1 MHRGRDGT
9 RLGRVSNPGPNNCL
23 HFVGSIP
30 LENAEQ
36 VFRQLSGSVGSFTSR
51 LPDGETSE
59 RSRWIFFQREILA
72 KHPAMEIDPTVPEME
87 IRQWDGVLLRSMP
100 LLRFK
105 DGVDLDKLRFD
116 TGYDR
121 AAEYSYSV
129 FSELQAAG
137 TIDERTRFQVSL
149 PTPMATGYFYVS
161 HKTRD
166 DYHRVYERSLMRAL
180 RRILDV
186 VPPDKL
192 AIQFDVCQEVLVFED
207 YFEHRPDNYKAEIFE
222 MLGRLG
228 DSVPEGV
235 ELGYH
240 LCYGTPA
247 QEHLVMPKD
256 AAILV
261 ELLNG
266 ITSSVRRTVDYIHL
280 PVPKH
285 CTDDTYFLPFRNY
298 GGPDATKIY
307 VGAIHHDDVDGD
319 RQRIETAARYLPNM
333 GVATECGWGRA
344 DPATVASLLQSHR
357 LAAEALAN
365 AKVNDA

>member
-1 MHRGRDGT
+1 MACHD
-9 RLGRVSNPGPNNCL
+9 PNSAL
-23 HFVGSIP
+23 HFVGSVP
-30 LENAEQ
+30 MENADQ
-36 VFRQLSGSVGSFTSR
+36 VFRQLSETVGRYASR
-51 LPDGETSE
+51 LPDGETAE
-59 RSRWIFFQREILA
+59 RSRWIFFQLEILA
-72 KHPAMEIDPTVPEME
+72 NHPAMEVDPTVPNLE
-87 IRQWDGVLLRSMP
+87 IRQWDGVVLRSMP

-105 DGVDLDKLRFD
+105 DGVDLDNLFFE
-116 TGYDR
+116 TAYDA
-121 AAEYSYSV
+121 AAEYSYGV
-129 FSELQAAG
+129 FADLQASG
-137 TIDERTRFQVSL
+137 TIGENTRFQVSL

-161 HKTRD
+161 HKARN
-166 DYHRVYERSLMRAL
+166 DYHTVYERSLLHAL
-180 RRILDV
+180 QNILET
-186 VPPDKL
+186 VPAEKL
-192 AIQFDVCQEVLVFED
+192 TIQFDVCQEVLVFED
-207 YFEHRPDNYKAEIFE
+207 YFEHRPEDYKTEVFD

-266 ITSSVRRTVDYIHL
+266 ITQTVQRTVDYVHL

-285 CTDDTYFLPFRNY
+285 CTADAYFLPFRDY
-298 GGPDATKIY
+298 RDPDETKIY

-319 RQRIETAARYLPNM
+319 KQRIATAARYLKNM

-344 DPATVASLLQSHR
+344 DPDTVASLLDSHR
-357 LAAEALAN
+357 RAAEALIALQTP
-365 AKVNDA
+365 